1 MSNSVRKRDMVMH
14 IAAELGL
21 KQTQVHQVIEKLFD
35 EIIGALAAGKKLE
48 LRNFGVF
55 QTKIRKA
62 RIGRNPKTNETVQ
75 IPERKKVIFKP
86 GRKMREL
93 IK

>member
-1 MSNSVRKRDMVMH
+1 MH
-14 IAAELGL
+14 IAAKLGM
-21 KQTQVHQVIEKLFD
+21 KQTQVHGVIEELFN
-35 EIIGALAAGKKLE
+35 EIIGALAQSKKLE

-62 RIGRNPKTNETVQ
+62 RIGRNPKTNQTVQ
-75 IPERKKVIFKP
+75 IPERKKVVFKP
-86 GRKMREL
+86 GRRMKEL

>member
-1 MSNSVRKRDMVMH
+1 MGSVRKRDMVMH

-21 KQTQVHQVIEKLFD
+21 KQTQVHAVIEKLFE
-35 EIIGALAAGKKLE
+35 EIIKALSEGQKLE

-55 QTKIRKA
+55 QTKTRRA
-62 RIGRNPKTNETVQ
+62 RIGRNPKTNQTVD
-75 IPERKKVIFKP
+75 IPERKKVVFKP
-86 GRKMREL
+86 GRIMRER

>member
-1 MSNSVRKRDMVMH
+1 MGSVRKRDMVMH

-21 KQTQVHQVIEKLFD
+21 KQTQVHAVIEKLFD
-35 EIIGALAAGKKLE
+35 EIVKALSEGQKLE

-55 QTKIRKA
+55 QTKIRRA
-62 RIGRNPKTNETVQ
+62 RIGRNPKTNQTVD
-75 IPERKKVIFKP
+75 IPERKKVVFKP
-86 GRKMREL
+86 GRIMREK